1 MAQILIDCRKLR
13 AIFTCNWGTT
23 GARVFSKCS
32 HRVAT
37 WPVRLFAGKY
47 SAVEPPSAASS
58 VVASSLPGIS
68 KEDQEILAMLEDGDD
83 DRYAVRRAI

>member
-1 MAQILIDCRKLR
+1 MGDDRGPRILQ
-13 AIFTCNWGTT
+13 
-23 GARVFSKCS
+23 CS

-37 WPVRLFAGKY
+37 WPVRLIAGKY
-47 SAVEPPSAASS
+47 SAVEPPSAAAS

-83 DRYAVRRAI
+83 DRYTVLRAMQIGSLPSFMSLPGFSERN

>member
-1 MAQILIDCRKLR
+1 
-13 AIFTCNWGTT
+13 
-23 GARVFSKCS
+23 
-32 HRVAT
+32 
-37 WPVRLFAGKY
+37 VRLFAGKY

-83 DRYAVRRAI
+83 DRYAVLRAVQIGSLASSMSLPGFSKRN